1 MALEN
6 TVTAPQEI
14 LTKGNGRRIKFVVM
28 GSIPSAPAIDTKENL
43 KMGGRMDLGRI
54 LVKMDLSQGP
64 SGKMMKSKLRWKT
77 STEMRKQKLVLSVLL
92 VRKKIYVNFNVAKVF
107 YMFLT

>member
-43 KMGGRMDLGRI
+43 KMGGKMDLGR
-54 LVKMDLSQGP
+54 
-64 SGKMMKSKLRWKT
+64 T
-77 STEMRKQKLVLSVLL
+77 
-92 VRKKIYVNFNVAKVF
+92 
-107 YMFLT
+107 